1 MELDELE
8 KRVVW
13 LDAERQK
20 DGKKIIELTDL
31 VNALKEQNAKQENR
45 CGLLETE
52 FKSLKK
58 IASRAE
64 KVDSDFAEY
73 KNEILKKISETE
85 KKISS
90 SELKVQKQ
98 RKEDLDLFNKQILEY
113 QADVKA
119 VAEIKKALQ
128 LRTEEALR
136 LNQKLDEI
144 SQYSMELKNSDADFQ
159 RQMRALLNDFSIENK
174 RLTELQLE
182 TSAIRKRIEEDRDQ
196 SDLSKELIRKL
207 EARINEIENTEI
219 ERRQNQTA
227 FIEKQNLLQV
237 ERENMWKEW
246 NKTFNELD
254 LLGKNFNAQLL
265 DLEETHREVKRAQ
278 QDFEEINE
286 RFNRRINEITEM
298 NRLSEERYRQE
309 WVAFKADDQ
318 KRWTNYTLSREEEQR
333 EQERQF
339 SRLIDRIMALE
350 DLTQDLNDTLH
361 LVNEETQKQ
370 MRGLLTLTQD
380 MLDSYTQSVG
390 KRTR

>member
-31 VNALKEQNAKQENR
+31 INALKEQNAKQENR
-45 CGLLETE
+45 FGLLETE
-52 FKSLKK
+52 FKNLKK

-64 KVDSDFAEY
+64 KVDSNFAEY

-85 KKISS
+85 KKIST

-98 RKEDLDLFNKQILEY
+98 RKEDVNLINKQILEY
-113 QADVKA
+113 QTDIKA

-144 SQYSMELKNSDADFQ
+144 SQYYTELKNSDADFQ
-159 RQMRALLNDFSIENK
+159 RQMRALLSDFSIENK

-182 TSAIRKRIEEDRDQ
+182 TSTIRKRIEEERDHA
-196 SDLSKELIRKL
+196 DLSKELIRKL
-207 EARINEIENTEI
+207 EARISEIENTEI
-219 ERRQNQTA
+219 ERRQNQTV

-246 NKTFNELD
+246 NKTFNDLD
-254 LLGKNFNAQLL
+254 VLGKNFNAQLL

-278 QDFEEINE
+278 QEFEEINE

-318 KRWTNYTLSREEEQR
+318 KRWTNYNLSREEEQR

-361 LVNEETQKQ
+361 LVNEEAQKQ